1 MNRIERLFEDS
12 LRHPWV
18 VLDQRILKALRGLL
32 SHKEQES
39 ADFPAAVVTGTKLF
53 VICENPERLKEVIL
67 IDRQDPAKIYRRRLA
82 LKGEEN
88 STEA

>member
-1 MNRIERLFEDS
+1 MNRTERLFEDS

-39 ADFPAAVVTGTKLF
+39 ADFPAAVVTGTKL
-53 VICENPERLKEVIL
+53 VVLCDHPERLKEVIL
-67 IDRQDPAKIYRRRLA
+67 MERQDPVKVYRRRLT
-82 LKGEEN
+82 LKGKEN
-88 STEA
+88 SSET